1 MAVSSADQRR
11 LAPWPRFGSGA
22 LETVHVRRLIDVVNA
37 RLYSADH
44 RALLLLK
51 CMMSSEL
58 PAHLYDQA
66 AEAILGFRYSM
77 LESGSDR
84 WRPVDG
90 ESPGHR
96 GGCRGSGRAA
106 VPHAHLQQ

>member
-66 AEAILGFRYSM
+66 AEAIERLHEVEETDAEGFVR
-77 LESGSDR
+77 R
-84 WRPVDG
+84 APV
-90 ESPGHR
+90 
-96 GGCRGSGRAA
+96 
-106 VPHAHLQQ
+106 QQPEPAE